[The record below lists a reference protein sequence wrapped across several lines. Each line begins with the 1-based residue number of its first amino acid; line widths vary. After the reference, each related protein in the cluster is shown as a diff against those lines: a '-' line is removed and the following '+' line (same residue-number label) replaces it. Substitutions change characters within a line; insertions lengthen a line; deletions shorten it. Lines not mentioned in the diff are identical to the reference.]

1 MVKSVVSLLVMNV
14 VLQIIESY
22 FILRLLKKWRI
33 GTDIKFARAIELDI
47 IELQLIDIDG
57 YIVIRVSL

>member
-1 MVKSVVSLLVMNV
+1 MNV

-47 IELQLIDIDG
+47 IELQLIDING
-57 YIVIRVSL
+57 CILIRVSL